1 MEHLKDRVTPLSFP
15 MIEVDEACALV
26 RRLVTP
32 LTPFS
37 VSFQAALG
45 HVLAEDIVATDH
57 LPPFPASVVDGYAMR
72 AADGDLPRRIV
83 AEQTAGQELN
93 LVLAVGEAVWVT
105 TGAPIPKGADV
116 VVKVEETERVDGKVR
131 PLVPLQ
137 EGANIRPVGYDIHK
151 GQRVLTRGTLLG
163 PAEVGVLAAVDALEV
178 RVYPRPRVAVFSTGD
193 ELVEPGLPLAP
204 GKIRDSNRYALMA
217 AVKAYGGIPLD
228 LGQVRDEEELLEA
241 ALDRGLAE
249 GDMIISSGGVSM
261 GNKDLLKA
269 LLARRGD
276 IHFGRVRAKPG
287 KPVTFATVEEKP
299 VFALPGNPVSALVAF
314 HLYVIP
320 ALRLRAGELQWQRAW
335 VRVRLGHD
343 VRRSPGRVE
352 FQRAHVQAQDS
363 VLWAYTTGLQA
374 SSRLVSMVGADVL
387 LRMEADW
394 EYIPQGTELRAMILA
409 PVPAWLSD
417 EGGDCV

>member
-1 MEHLKDRVTPLSFP
+1 
-15 MIEVDEACALV
+15 
-26 RRLVTP
+26 
-32 LTPFS
+32 
-37 VSFQAALG
+37 
-45 HVLAEDIVATDH
+45 
-57 LPPFPASVVDGYAMR
+57 
-72 AADGDLPRRIV
+72 
-83 AEQTAGQELN
+83 
-93 LVLAVGEAVWVT
+93 
-105 TGAPIPKGADV
+105 
-116 VVKVEETERVDGKVR
+116 
-131 PLVPLQ
+131 
-137 EGANIRPVGYDIHK
+137 
-151 GQRVLTRGTLLG
+151 
-163 PAEVGVLAAVDALEV
+163 
-178 RVYPRPRVAVFSTGD
+178 
-193 ELVEPGLPLAP
+193 
-204 GKIRDSNRYALMA
+204 
-217 AVKAYGGIPLD
+217 
-228 LGQVRDEEELLEA
+228 
-241 ALDRGLAE
+241 
-249 GDMIISSGGVSM
+249 M
-261 GNKDLLKA
+261 GNKDLLKP

-314 HLYVIP
+314 HLYVVP

-352 FQRAHVQAQDS
+352 FQRAHVQAQDG